1 MAHSLGLKQAS
12 AVPVIVG
19 LGAAASTSGIT
30 VPKNES
36 TESTI
41 MLRAFLSTTRV
52 TTQNPKPWPPFSLQR
67 ARCREQN
74 VTSQRER
81 ELLLVH

>member
-41 MLRAFLSTTRV
+41 MLRAFLSITRP
-52 TTQNPKPWPPFSLQR
+52 TTQKPKPSPPFNLQR
-67 ARCREQN
+67 ARCWEQN
-74 VTSQRER
+74 VT
-81 ELLLVH
+81 LVHRDRVTLFH